1 MAEAPSRSEQRGRAC
16 CQWPVKVFAVVVLTA
31 AAAVFIGHVA
41 VMGQPVPSQNP
52 AEQVL
57 EDFSKGEADGFPQ
70 GWQASRNEAETRKA
84 YVIQRDGNRAFLRT
98 KGVNDQMR
106 IFKRVAWN
114 PKEYPIVTWR
124 WRLRSVLP
132 GEGPLAA
139 VFVSLDTDLLVIPV
153 STKYLW
159 TASGNV
165 GAIKEGGFF
174 GAAEVVVR
182 TGSQPIGQWVEERVN
197 AYSDFLK
204 IHKHEPAPQAWGI
217 SLVAGPGIELDF
229 GSIKLVKQ

>member
-1 MAEAPSRSEQRGRAC
+1 MVETSMKTLPLLALTAVSTILFSH
-16 CQWPVKVFAVVVLTA
+16 VVVT
-31 AAAVFIGHVA
+31 
-41 VMGQPVPSQNP
+41 GQPAPLQNP
-52 AEQVL
+52 AERVL
-57 EDFSKGEADGFPQ
+57 EDFSKGEPDGFPQ

-84 YVIQRDGNRAFLRT
+84 YVIQRDGDKAFLKT

-106 IFKRVAWN
+106 IFKRVGWN

-124 WRLRSVLP
+124 WRLRSALS
-132 GEGPLAA
+132 GESPFAA

-159 TASGNV
+159 AASGNV
-165 GAIKEGGFF
+165 GTIKEGGFF

-182 TGSQPIGQWVEERVN
+182 AGPQPIGQWVEERVN

-229 GSIKLVKQ
+229 GSIKLAKQ